1 EEVEMEATIEAGD
14 FTAYVKELYQ
24 KTAFSA
30 MGRWLMIEVRD
41 REVLDDVKRL
51 IEIRVKPA
59 KPK

>member
-1 EEVEMEATIEAGD
+1 VEATIEAGE

-41 REVLDDVKRL
+41 REVLDDLKRL
-51 IEIRVKPA
+51 IEIRGKPA